1 MPLPLLR
8 HALAATILIPFSAA
22 GLEAQ
27 EASFGDLFSNDG
39 FYRDQGIVKAE
50 GEVGF
55 LADLWILPVAS
66 DSAQALLGVS
76 LSNADLQFV
85 RTEGGAW
92 RADYQVQVAFEGD
105 AVPDEQSWDQNV
117 EVATFDETM
126 LTGETIVFQTELGL
140 APGEY
145 EVTVTVRDLNADESS
160 RGRLTVTV
168 PEPTGRPVLGE
179 PVPLRQYRPGE
190 GGGEYI
196 VNASH
201 TFAAAPTAFEFLV
214 QAAGLDPAASY
225 SLESRIVPLE
235 GEDEQPAADAG
246 QWSGPVAVAADG
258 SLRHVGTIQN
268 EGAQFGEY
276 RLQTIL
282 LNDDG
287 SELGSA
293 STPLLVAGS
302 GGWIAENWDDALSL
316 IKYEATSN
324 EMEILEDIEGEQARI
339 EAWNCFW
346 RIRDPVAAT
355 AANEGMSE
363 YFRKIQVA
371 NANWQSALRPGYL
384 SDRGRVYITIG
395 PPDDI
400 SQRPVPAGSSAY
412 EVWTYHR
419 YNFQILFVDRIGFN
433 NYQLESVDTYQRELS
448 TVERRKHRFL
458 AERAHVCPLLAPAY
472 E

>member
-1 MPLPLLR
+1 MRHRLLSL
-8 HALAATILIPFSAA
+8 ALVVSVSTPFTAG

-27 EASFGDLFSNDG
+27 EFSFDDLFSNDR
-39 FYRDQGIVKAE
+39 FYRDHGILKAE
-50 GEVGF
+50 GDVEF
-55 LADLWILPVAS
+55 LADLWILPMAS
-66 DSAQALLGVS
+66 DSARALLAVS
-76 LSNADLQFV
+76 LSNSDLQFV
-85 RTEGGAW
+85 RTEEGGW
-92 RADYQVQVAFEGD
+92 QADYAVKVGFEGD
-105 AVPDEQSWDQNV
+105 DAPPERSWDQSV
-117 EVATFDETM
+117 EVATFDETL

-140 APGEY
+140 LPGEY
-145 EVTVTVRDLNADESS
+145 EVLVTVRDRNADDAS
-160 RGRLTVTV
+160 RGRLEVTV
-168 PEPTGRPVLGE
+168 PESSGPALGE
-179 PVPLRQYRPGE
+179 PVPLRQYRPGA

-196 VNASH
+196 VNAAH
-201 TFAAAPTAFEFLV
+201 TFSVAPTAFEYLI
-214 QAAGLDPAASY
+214 QAAGLDPTGSY
-225 SLESRIVPLE
+225 TLTARVVPLE
-235 GEDEQPAADAG
+235 GEDGEPSDSAAG
-246 QWSGPVAVAADG
+246 QWSGPVTVAADG
-258 SLRHVGTIQN
+258 SLRHVGTVQN
-268 EGAQFGEY
+268 EGAEFGEY
-276 RLQTIL
+276 RLEASL
-282 LNDDG
+282 RNGAGD
-287 SELGSA
+287 ELGGA

-302 GGWIAENWDDALSL
+302 GGWIAENWEDALSL
-316 IKYEATSN
+316 IKYEATGN
-324 EMEILEDIEGEQARI
+324 EMDLLEDIEGVQARI

-346 RIRDPVAAT
+346 RIRDPVPAT

-371 NANWQSALRPGYL
+371 NANWQSSLRPGFL

-458 AERAHVCPLLAPAY
+458 EERAHVCPLLAPAY

>member
-1 MPLPLLR
+1 MRHRLLR
-8 HALAATILIPFSAA
+8 LALVLTVPTPFTA
-22 GLEAQ
+22 GLLEAQ
-27 EASFGDLFSNDG
+27 DHSFDDLFSNDR
-39 FYRDQGIVKAE
+39 FYQDHGILKAE
-50 GEVGF
+50 GDVGF

-66 DSAQALLGVS
+66 DSARALLGVS
-76 LSNADLQFV
+76 LSNSDLEFV
-85 RTEGGAW
+85 RTEEGGW
-92 RADYQVQVAFEGD
+92 RADYEVQVEFEGD
-105 AVPDEQSWDQNV
+105 AAPPERSWDQSV
-117 EVATFDETM
+117 EVATFDETR

-140 APGEY
+140 LPGEY
-145 EVTVTVRDLNADESS
+145 EVQVTVRDRNADDASH
-160 RGRLTVTV
+160 GRLDVTV
-168 PEPTGRPVLGE
+168 PVSSGPVLGE

-196 VNASH
+196 VNAAH
-201 TFAAAPTAFEFLV
+201 TFSVAPTVFEYLI

-225 SLESRIVPLE
+225 TLTARILPLE
-235 GEDEQPAADAG
+235 GGDDGPSDSTAG

-258 SLRHVGTIQN
+258 SLRHVGAIQN
-268 EGAQFGEY
+268 EGAEFGEY
-276 RLQTIL
+276 RLEATL
-282 LNDDG
+282 RNG
-287 SELGSA
+287 AGVELGGS

-302 GGWIAENWDDALSL
+302 GGWIAENWEDALSL
-316 IKYEATSN
+316 IKYEATSK
-324 EMEILEDIEGEQARI
+324 EMDILEDVEGEQARI

-346 RIRDPVAAT
+346 RIRDPVTAT

-371 NANWQSALRPGYL
+371 NANWQSSLRPGFL

-400 SQRPVPAGSSAY
+400 SQRPVPAGSSAF

-433 NYQLESVDTYQRELS
+433 NYQLESVDTYQRELA

-458 AERAHVCPLLAPAY
+458 EERAHVCPLLAPAY

>member
-1 MPLPLLR
+1 MRHGLLR
-8 HALAATILIPFSAA
+8 LAFVLSVSTALTAG

-27 EASFGDLFSNDG
+27 EFSFDDLFSNDH
-39 FYRDQGIVKAE
+39 FYREHGILKAE
-50 GEVGF
+50 GDVGF
-55 LADLWILPVAS
+55 LADLWILPAAS
-66 DSAQALLGVS
+66 DSARALLGVS
-76 LSNADLQFV
+76 LSNSDLQFV
-85 RTEGGAW
+85 RSEDGGW
-92 RADYQVQVAFEGD
+92 QADYEVQLGFEGD
-105 AVPDEQSWDQNV
+105 DAPAERSWDQSIQ
-117 EVATFDETM
+117 VATFDETM

-140 APGEY
+140 LPGDY
-145 EVTVTVRDLNADESS
+145 EVLVTVRDRNADEDS

-168 PEPTGRPVLGE
+168 PEPSGPALGE
-179 PVPLRQYRPGE
+179 PVLLRQYRPGE
-190 GGGEYI
+190 GGGEYV
-196 VNASH
+196 VNAAHS
-201 TFAAAPTAFEFLV
+201 FSVAPTAFEVLV

-225 SLESRIVPLE
+225 TLTARVLQVS
-235 GEDEQPAADAG
+235 GEDGEPSDSTRG
-246 QWSGPVAVAADG
+246 QWSGPVTVAADG
-258 SLRHVGTIQN
+258 SLRHIGAIQN
-268 EGAQFGEY
+268 EGAVFGEY
-276 RLQTIL
+276 RLEATL
-282 LNDDG
+282 RNG
-287 SELGSA
+287 AGNELGGA

-302 GGWIAENWDDALSL
+302 GGWIAENWEDALSL

-324 EMEILEDIEGEQARI
+324 EMDILEDVEGEQARI

-346 RIRDPVAAT
+346 QIRDPVPAT

-363 YFRKIQVA
+363 YFRKVQVA
-371 NANWQSALRPGYL
+371 NANWQSSLRPGFL

-458 AERAHVCPLLAPAY
+458 EERAHVCPLLAPAY